1 MKRNFVIAAV
11 LTLFVMAV
19 SVSAQKAASFSGTWT
34 LDVSKSKLG
43 ERNNIESQ
51 TLTVTQ
57 TDKDIKIATATKRAA
72 PPEGAPGGGGG
83 GGRPGGGM
91 GGPGGPGGDNSVS
104 YNLDGKEV
112 ATEQE
117 TPRGK
122 IPTKMSGKVDGGKLN
137 LTTSRTFPGPNG
149 DITSTTKETWSLS
162 ADGNTLTIDRES
174 TSPRGSMSTTSVYT
188 RKP

>member
-1 MKRNFVIAAV
+1 MKRNFLFAAV

-19 SVSAQKAASFSGTWT
+19 SVSAQKAVSFSGTWT

-51 TLTVTQ
+51 TLTVVQ
-57 TDKDIKIATATKRAA
+57 SDKDIKITTATKRAA
-72 PPEGAPGGGGG
+72 PPAGAPAGG

-91 GGPGGPGGDNSVS
+91 GGGDSTVS

-112 ATEQE
+112 TIEQE
-117 TPRGK
+117 TQMGK
-122 IPTKMSGKVDGGKLN
+122 IPVKMTGKSEGGKITLA
-137 LTTSRTFPGPNG
+137 TSRTFSTPNG
-149 DITSTTKETWSLS
+149 DVTSTSKEIWSLS

-174 TSPRGSMSTTSVYT
+174 TSPRGTNSTQSVYT
-188 RKP
+188 KKV

>member
-11 LTLFVMAV
+11 LTLFVMAL
-19 SVSAQKAASFSGTWT
+19 SVSAQKADSFSGTWT

-43 ERNNIESQ
+43 ERSSIESQ

-57 TDKDIKIATATKRAA
+57 TDKDIKIATSTKRSA
-72 PPEGAPGGGGG
+72 PPAGAPGGGGG
-83 GGRPGGGM
+83 RPGGGGM

-112 ATEQE
+112 TIEQE

-122 IPTKMSGKVDGGKLN
+122 IPTKMTGKVDGGKLN
-137 LTTSRTFPGPNG
+137 LSTSRTVQTPNG
-149 DITSTTKETWSLS
+149 EMTMTTKETWSLS
-162 ADGNTLTIDRES
+162 ADGNTLTVDRES
-174 TSPRGSMSTTSVYT
+174 ASMRGPVSAQSVYT